1 MNPIIAALLKEF
13 KKRHELEAME
23 DPKAFEYF
31 TSYCITT
38 ANGMDQGD
46 FKETV
51 TGGGEEGI
59 DAIAITIN
67 GILVTDASDVS
78 TMMESTTEA
87 FVKYMFIQAKVGE
100 KWESGEV
107 LKLSH
112 AVEGF
117 FKDADIGRD
126 AWVDTCREIH
136 LEILNNAAKLSDN
149 PSLYV
154 AYVTSGKLPGPDA
167 KGDLHPKKYLT
178 QLERSLEGL
187 DLFSD
192 IGAHVLGNKE
202 LQSMYRSATTAATA
216 SINFKNRITL
226 PPIAGVDQAYLG
238 LLPAKELLALL
249 SDQNTGEL
257 QRSIFEDNVRDFQ
270 GVGNEVNKGM
280 ATTLNGPGNSKFAAM
295 NNGVTIVT
303 KDLRVTA
310 DTFTLTE
317 YQIVNGAQTSHV
329 LFHNKEF
336 LEDSDVH
343 VPAKL
348 IQTRDESLI
357 SDIVTATNSQ
367 TEIKA
372 DQLNARAEAERNIEK
387 YFASTEAPRDL
398 LYERRAKQYD
408 DQPNVV
414 KARVIDRTTLLR
426 AVAATFG
433 DEPHTSTG
441 YAPQLVQR
449 ATKGSGG
456 DLTGGRARYLSDD
469 DEPALYYAAAA
480 AHYRLDLL
488 FKTNKLDANYKRAR
502 WHILAVSRQLAIK
515 AKMPKYSDRKIRTW
529 VEPYVDTIWDEQK
542 SVELFTRAIKVIEDS
557 GVEMTREALRSSGA
571 TAQIMAA
578 LKS

>member
-1 MNPIIAALLKEF
+1 MLALQAGPQDKKSYPFESADPEGTYSRARIRPSGFRVRGGETGRLLPARTQSRAAPAEWSAENQKEWLFALDSHTPRHHTFHTTTCDESMPDSRYSKERIMNPIIAALLKEF

-167 KGDLHPKKYLT
+167 KGDFHPKKYLT

-238 LLPAKELLALL
+238 LLPAKELLA
-249 SDQNTGEL
+249 
-257 QRSIFEDNVRDFQ
+257 
-270 GVGNEVNKGM
+270 
-280 ATTLNGPGNSKFAAM
+280 
-295 NNGVTIVT
+295 
-303 KDLRVTA
+303 
-310 DTFTLTE
+310 
-317 YQIVNGAQTSHV
+317 
-329 LFHNKEF
+329 
-336 LEDSDVH
+336 
-343 VPAKL
+343 
-348 IQTRDESLI
+348 
-357 SDIVTATNSQ
+357 
-367 TEIKA
+367 
-372 DQLNARAEAERNIEK
+372 
-387 YFASTEAPRDL
+387 
-398 LYERRAKQYD
+398 
-408 DQPNVV
+408 
-414 KARVIDRTTLLR
+414 
-426 AVAATFG
+426 
-433 DEPHTSTG
+433 
-441 YAPQLVQR
+441 
-449 ATKGSGG
+449 
-456 DLTGGRARYLSDD
+456 
-469 DEPALYYAAAA
+469 
-480 AHYRLDLL
+480 
-488 FKTNKLDANYKRAR
+488 
-502 WHILAVSRQLAIK
+502 
-515 AKMPKYSDRKIRTW
+515 
-529 VEPYVDTIWDEQK
+529 
-542 SVELFTRAIKVIEDS
+542 
-557 GVEMTREALRSSGA
+557 
-571 TAQIMAA
+571 
-578 LKS
+578 